1 MSQIFFH
8 HPPNAEVYGQAG
20 ARWAALSLDL
30 NQRPEV
36 KAVDWA
42 LSPTLQTA
50 EKKDIPTGQKMGH
63 WSGRDC
69 LFRNSMENGR
79 AGMSFLRLQPE
90 GNVRA

>member
-42 LSPTLQTA
+42 LSPTLQTSQQDR
-50 EKKDIPTGQKMGH
+50 KWDTGVGEIVF
-63 WSGRDC
+63 SGI
-69 LFRNSMENGR
+69 LWKTGE
-79 AGMSFLRLQPE
+79 LE
-90 GNVRA
+90 